1 MILLTLKQNI
11 QLKAMI
17 PNPTIE
23 EIKQIIFQLP
33 IQEQII
39 LKEELEE
46 RLETIEMMQ
55 LSETG
60 FSEWND
66 EEEDIYEK

>member
-1 MILLTLKQNI
+1 MT
-11 QLKAMI
+11 
-17 PNPTIE
+17 PNPTVE

-39 LKEELEE
+39 LKKELEE
-46 RLETIEMMQ
+46 RLQTLEMMQ

-60 FSEWND
+60 FIEWND
-66 EEEDIYEK
+66 EEEDIYNE

>member
-1 MILLTLKQNI
+1 MTIK
-11 QLKAMI
+11 
-17 PNPTIE
+17 PTVE

-46 RLETIEMMQ
+46 KLETLEIMQ

-60 FSEWND
+60 FLEWND
-66 EEEDIYEK
+66 EEEDIYDE

>member
-1 MILLTLKQNI
+1 MSNLTV
-11 QLKAMI
+11 
-17 PNPTIE
+17 E

-46 RLETIEMMQ
+46 KLETRKMMQ
-55 LSETG
+55 LAETG

-66 EEEDIYEK
+66 EDEDIYHE

>member
-1 MILLTLKQNI
+1 MTTK
-11 QLKAMI
+11 
-17 PNPTIE
+17 PTVE

-39 LKEELEE
+39 LKKELEE
-46 RLETIEMMQ
+46 RLETLEIMQ

-60 FSEWND
+60 FTEWND
-66 EEEDIYEK
+66 EEEDIYHE